1 MIVRWVSASVLDASQ
16 RFRRVR
22 GYRDLA
28 ALVVALQK
36 VEDEQEDATHP
47 RVA

>member
-22 GYRDLA
+22 GYRDFA

-36 VEDEQEDATHP
+36 LEDEQEYATLP
-47 RVA
+47 QVA